1 MNTRQFSAADGTRL
15 CADVYFAKGFAKGFA
30 NGVANGEDGA
40 SGADGPAPARG
51 GSAADPTPEP
61 ATGAPAGSGLRGA
74 AGSRGT
80 VVIVH
85 GYCEHRGRYRH
96 VAEHLNRSGY
106 DVLVGDLRGH
116 GGSEGERG
124 FVWRFSDYSDDVAAF
139 LREAAQVFA
148 DKNKDGNK
156 EGGAEPAQRP
166 ILLGHSM
173 GGLVALQFAL
183 ANPKA
188 LRALVLS
195 SPFLGLKLR
204 VPGWKRTMA
213 QLASLLRP
221 KLRLPNELPPSGL
234 SHDEA
239 VCRAYATDP
248 LVTHDA
254 TARWFTE
261 TLSAQADTLERAGQ
275 VKVPTLMLHAG
286 DDHIVDAEV
295 SKAVFSRIGA
305 ADKSMTFYPGL
316 YHEIFNELEK
326 DRVLGDLT
334 TWLASH

>member
-1 MNTRQFSAADGTRL
+1 MSTRQFSATDGTRL
-15 CADVYFAKGFAKGFA
+15 CADVYFSDGA
-30 NGVANGEDGA
+30 NGTDGRA
-40 SGADGPAPARG
+40 PAPG

-61 ATGAPAGSGLRGA
+61 ATGAPAGSGPGT
-74 AGSRGT
+74 AGSRGV

-106 DVLVGDLRGH
+106 HVLVGDLRGH

-124 FVWRFSDYSDDVAAF
+124 FVWRFSDYSDDITAF
-139 LREAAQVFA
+139 LREAAQVFT
-148 DKNKDGNK
+148 DKDK
-156 EGGAEPAQRP
+156 EGGGGEPAQRP

-173 GGLVALQFAL
+173 GGLVAMQFAL

-204 VPGWKRTMA
+204 VPGWKRAMA

-261 TLSAQADTLERAGQ
+261 TLSAQADTLARAGQ

-286 DDHIVDAEV
+286 DDHIVDSEV

-305 ADKSMTFYPGL
+305 TDKSMTFYPGL

>member
-1 MNTRQFSAADGTRL
+1 MNTREFSATDGTRL
-15 CADVYFAKGFAKGFA
+15 CADVYC
-30 NGVANGEDGA
+30 
-40 SGADGPAPARG
+40 ADERAGR
-51 GSAADPTPEP
+51 AADPTPEP
-61 ATGAPAGSGLRGA
+61 ATGAA
-74 AGSRGT
+74 ARSGSRG
-80 VVIVH
+80 VVIIVH

-106 DVLVGDLRGH
+106 DVLTGDLRGH

-124 FVWRFSDYSDDVAAF
+124 FVWRFSDYSSDVAAF
-139 LREAAQVFA
+139 VREASLAF
-148 DKNKDGNK
+148 
-156 EGGAEPAQRP
+156 GGEPAQRP

-204 VPGWKRTMA
+204 VPGWKRGMA

-221 KLRLPNELPPSGL
+221 KLRLPNELPPSDL

-239 VCRAYATDP
+239 VCRAYASDP

-286 DDHIVDAEV
+286 DDRIVDSDV

-305 ADKSMTFYPGL
+305 TDKSMTFYPGL

-334 TWLASH
+334 KWLDSH